1 MPDRDTLPRPTRYDR
16 TLNARRYLSAGPLL
30 AIGLIVFAAVPWWSF
45 RDHSHWDK
53 VEWVPF
59 TAPVLGLRDVA
70 ANVALFV
77 PLGVVIARRSLP
89 RRRVFNAACIGAAIS
104 ILAELAQVYS
114 HSRFPTATDVVANVL
129 GAVAAAAL
137 VRPRQGR

>member
-1 MPDRDTLPRPTRYDR
+1 
-16 TLNARRYLSAGPLL
+16 LNARRYLSAGPLL
-30 AIGLIVFAAVPWWSF
+30 AIGLIVFAVVPWWSF

-59 TAPVLGLRDVA
+59 TAPVPLRDVV

-104 ILAELAQVYS
+104 IVAELAQVYS
-114 HSRFPTATDVVANVL
+114 HSRFPTATDVIANVL

-137 VRPRQGR
+137 VRPRQER